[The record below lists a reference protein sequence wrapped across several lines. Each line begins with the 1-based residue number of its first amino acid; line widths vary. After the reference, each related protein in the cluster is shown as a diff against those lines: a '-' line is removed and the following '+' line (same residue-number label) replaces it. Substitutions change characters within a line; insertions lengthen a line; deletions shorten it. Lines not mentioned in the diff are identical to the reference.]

1 VLHDPDDDTLSSP
14 YGNAM
19 LNHKATGRR
28 IPFSVK
34 KNDDKGLD
42 FYYLVEL
49 TAITDKFVDTRMA
62 GEDGK
67 DVAVVKMEY
76 LLDRDVDFRLFKY
89 LTES

>member
-1 VLHDPDDDTLSSP
+1 
-14 YGNAM
+14 M
-19 LNHKATGRR
+19 
-28 IPFSVK
+28 
-34 KNDDKGLD
+34 D